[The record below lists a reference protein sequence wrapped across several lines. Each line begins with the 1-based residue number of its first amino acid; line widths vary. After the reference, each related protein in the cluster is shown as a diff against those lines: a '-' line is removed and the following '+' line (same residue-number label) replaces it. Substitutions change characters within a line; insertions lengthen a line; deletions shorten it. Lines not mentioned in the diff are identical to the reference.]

1 MLCVADAQRMKPRRP
16 SLRFGPFLVLLLAV
30 SCLPAQEVPLQYC
43 DRLPAIQV
51 EVSGK
56 KPMLFL
62 VDTAASSLLNLQS
75 FFLGESH
82 EVEIASYNGIAS
94 THAREVNLPETTIGS
109 YRLVGVRMLAV
120 DLSALGKNCGR
131 RIDGILG
138 ADLLEK
144 MGATIDFK
152 RRVARFTTSEDRHD
166 DELIAALKS
175 DLQNC
180 FDALRAGDEKTAVEC
195 FAPQVTV
202 AQPGAAT
209 YSNQHVLAFV
219 REHYRAVQSE
229 AQLEM
234 RASNFHVMGEA
245 IWFEY
250 DFDLTASE
258 GARTRGLALCHK
270 LDGHWRIATLTSLQ
284 QER

>member
-1 MLCVADAQRMKPRRP
+1 MKPPCP
-16 SLRFGPFLVLLLAV
+16 SLRFSFLLMLLLAGV
-30 SCLPAQEVPLQYC
+30 RLPAQEVPLEYC

-75 FFLGESH
+75 FVLGESR
-82 EVEIASYNGIAS
+82 EVEIASYNGIATTS
-94 THAREVNLPETTIGS
+94 AHEVDLPETRIGS

-138 ADLLEK
+138 ADLLER

-152 RRVARFTTSEDRHD
+152 RRIARFTTTDDRRN
-166 DELIAALKS
+166 DELIAALKG
-175 DLQNC
+175 DLQHC
-180 FDALRAGDEKTAVEC
+180 LHALRVGDEKAVMGC
-195 FAPQVTV
+195 LASQIIVF
-202 AQPGAAT
+202 QPNPAT
-209 YSNQHVLAFV
+209 YSSEQALAFLRGHSSSHSGIEFEV
-219 REHYRAVQSE
+219 HT
-229 AQLEM
+229 
-234 RASNFHVMGEA
+234 SNFHMMGEA

-250 DFDLTASE
+250 GFSSAGSQNVSYARGVVTCRKFD
-258 GARTRGLALCHK
+258 GR
-270 LDGHWRIATLTSLQ
+270 WRITTVTPAAVEIETSA
-284 QER
+284 EE